1 MRTTKAAILALAS
14 ILSCRVA
21 RGGQQSNS
29 SPSQVVITVTDPS
42 GAGVAHTPMR
52 IVPSPNPSAKME
64 TDDKGR
70 VSLNMKPGGYAVF
83 VRGQGF
89 KASATH
95 VDVTASKELQT
106 FSIVLTIASPGSP
119 MVSPVSAKDGLL
131 VLAYP
136 YHEPIGF
143 SFAELKTMPRTTVTL
158 HNPHANADESYTGVL
173 LADILAKVGA
183 PLGPE
188 LRGESLVT
196 YVVATGSDGY
206 QAVLALAEVDPSFHS
221 GEVLVADTM
230 NGKPLDAH
238 SGPFK
243 LVVTE
248 DKRPARSVR
257 NLISIELRSAQ

>member
-143 SFAELKTMPRTTVTL
+143 SFAELKTMPRTTVTA
-158 HNPHANADESYTGVL
+158 HNPHANTDESYTGGAVSGHSRESRG
-173 LADILAKVGA
+173 ASWPGA
-183 PLGPE
+183 PRRIAGYLCGRDWLGWI
-188 LRGESLVT
+188 
-196 YVVATGSDGY
+196 
-206 QAVLALAEVDPSFHS
+206 S
-221 GEVLVADTM
+221 GGA
-230 NGKPLDAH
+230 GA
-238 SGPFK
+238 G
-243 LVVTE
+243 
-248 DKRPARSVR
+248 RS
-257 NLISIELRSAQ
+257 